1 MNCVIVDDDIMSRK
15 ALEFCIDSTDYL
27 TLVGAYSNAI
37 EARMGIEKKQVDL
50 IFLDVEMPE
59 MTGIDFLRNFRNIP
73 QVILVSAK
81 EDYAF
86 AGFKYDVT
94 GYIIKPVDR
103 KVFLKATKKALDI
116 HNNIVNKKP
125 EEAHVFVKVN
135 NVLTKVYLHDL
146 NWVEALG
153 DYIRLHTDNEKH
165 IVLSTMK
172 SFQEKL
178 PETMFM
184 RVHKSYIANMSKVKK
199 MANNALIFDKG
210 EIPVSRTYKEAVVR
224 RLGN

>member
-1 MNCVIVDDDIMSRK
+1 MNCVIVDDDILSRK
-15 ALEFCIDSTDYL
+15 ALEFCIETTDYL

-37 EARMGIEKKQVDL
+37 EARIGIEKSSVDL

-73 QVILVSAK
+73 QVILVTAK

-86 AGFKYDVT
+86 EGFKYDVT
-94 GYIIKPVDR
+94 GYLIKPLDK

-116 HNNIVNKKP
+116 HTNIVNKKP

-135 NVLTKVYLHDL
+135 NVLTKVYLHEI
-146 NWVEALG
+146 NWIEALG
-153 DYIRLHTDNEKH
+153 DYIRIHTDAEKH

-178 PETMFM
+178 PEDGFM
-184 RVHKSYIANMSKVKK
+184 RIHKSYIANLSKVQK
-199 MANNALIFDKG
+199 MVGNTLVFNKG
-210 EIPVSRTYKEAVVR
+210 EVPVSRTYKEAVVK
-224 RLGN
+224 RLGS